1 MSLLETYYRWGGV
14 RGVRVSCAYMIVVCE
29 PSKWLCV
36 QDNHMPHE
44 SEQNSFCVRIGLF
57 AVELAFRQK
66 CWLAKNSLF
75 GKNYCGGV
83 SHSNRKTGKLDLCP
97 TIVGPKFQIL
107 ASDTKSISEAWQKA
121 VEDWKAV
128 CLIVAQNLLVVQTTI
143 VLESERQQASLD
155 CPALKLMM
163 SYVSIQA
170 SCRLA
175 RV

>member
-1 MSLLETYYRWGGV
+1 MCAESGCHVQAWL
-14 RGVRVSCAYMIVVCE
+14 SCANPLNDCACRTITCLMRANKIA
-29 PSKWLCV
+29 
-36 QDNHMPHE
+36 
-44 SEQNSFCVRIGLF
+44 F
-57 AVELAFRQK
+57 AFELACLPLNWLLDKK

-83 SHSNRKTGKLDLCP
+83 SHSNRKTVKVDLCP
-97 TIVGPKFQIL
+97 TIVGPKFTIL
-107 ASDTKSISEAWQKA
+107 ASDTKSISEACQKLSKT
-121 VEDWKAV
+121 EKAV

-170 SCRLA
+170 SCSLA